1 VHVPIEDV
9 TLAAEESCDGLQ
21 VLEIDRFLRQLKP
34 RQRDI
39 VQSISVDGSSIRE
52 TASRFQMTEGAVRVT
67 LHRAPKTL
75 AALYRAGA
83 R

>member
-52 TASRFQMTEGAVRVT
+52 TASSSAHRF
-67 LHRAPKTL
+67 
-75 AALYRAGA
+75 
-83 R
+83 